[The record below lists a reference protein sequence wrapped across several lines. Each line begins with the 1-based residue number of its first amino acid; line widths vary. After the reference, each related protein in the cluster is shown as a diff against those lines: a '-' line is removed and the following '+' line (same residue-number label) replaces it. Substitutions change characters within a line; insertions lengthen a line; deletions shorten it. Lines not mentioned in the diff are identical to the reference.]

1 MRTVAANLC
10 RGLGVLAAV
19 YSMLWV
25 GQSLEARTVFQSEPV
40 SVSNTVD
47 RSNKANRLTP
57 VAPAAR
63 PTVLV
68 GCERPFSSLARVSSS
83 NFEMRCLS

>member
-1 MRTVAANLC
+1 MTIVSRLC
-10 RGLGVLAAV
+10 RGLVIVAAV
-19 YSMLWV
+19 YSMLWL
-25 GQSLEARTVFQSEPV
+25 GQSLEARTAFQRELV
-40 SVSNTVD
+40 SVSNSID

-57 VAPAAR
+57 APAAR
-63 PTVLV
+63 PTILI

>member
-1 MRTVAANLC
+1 MTIVGRLC
-10 RGLGVLAAV
+10 RGLVVAAAV
-19 YSMLWV
+19 YSTLWV
-25 GQSLEARTVFQSEPV
+25 MQSLEARTVFRVQPI
-40 SVSNTVD
+40 SVSSSVD

-63 PTVLV
+63 STVLV
-68 GCERPFSSLARVSSS
+68 GCERPFSSLATGSAS